1 MRKAA
6 VAAVLAV
13 AAVSPWGGACAEEM
27 SGGAGN
33 VGMGD
38 GYAAGVSCG
47 AEGAR
52 NGVWGEEMREQGH
65 DAGGNCGSGE
75 EVRDGYVDSVQWRI
89 EGDTLRIWGRETD
102 SWRMV
107 FNIRRS
113 AERAKVRCLVMEE
126 GVTTVADN
134 LLSGIETL
142 ESVQLPEGLRRI
154 GEGAFKNSGLRGRL
168 VLPEGLTEIGAEAF
182 AGCKGVDGV
191 QLPQSLRRIGKE
203 AFAECGLR
211 ELVLPEGVQ
220 EIGEYAFNGC
230 YYIKHVTVL
239 CDGKGIDRDA
249 FYGCYMPDG
258 GIESVVLGDGVRTI
272 NVWEISVE
280 GLKELYV
287 SAGVEDFLGPGHLDR
302 ETKVTVAEGNRRYK
316 MKEGVLYDMRDS
328 VVLKCETEKRG
339 RVVIPEW
346 VRRVGDYAFDG
357 CVRITEVEMPC
368 VREIGFGAFRR
379 CKGLK
384 RVRMGNSVESIG
396 WWAFSGCRA
405 IEEMNVPRGVIIGH
419 AAFEE
424 CEKWRGDVVIEAYVS
439 SEAFRGCQSLRSV
452 VLGEQ
457 VKEIERYAFAGCKS
471 LKEIVVPDSVRRIG
485 DSAFEDCSGVKRM
498 VLPKGQVVRGYSVFS
513 GMTGLEE
520 VVTGDSMLWS
530 DGTLYDMR
538 DSTLLVYTGGGGV
551 RLPEWVRRIDGG
563 AFSHNNRIRKVAVP
577 KGIISPGIG
586 AFEGCM
592 KLEEAV
598 VDCER
603 VGDGMFCGCKRLR
616 SVTLTDRVKF
626 VGSQAFE
633 DCDSMKEIILP
644 ACIDNVSSG
653 AFEDCD
659 SLLRIEV
666 AKGKCHKV
674 VDDDPIEI
682 DELTIISSHIIVEDP
697 EPRDKEYPV
706 YEYVSYDGVLYR
718 KKKNGGLD
726 VVAIPEGKRGT
737 WVLPTVNSVDV
748 KHELFEQAVRQFSRI
763 KCMGGSVPKTRTH
776 GFTFQLVRP
785 ERITKCVL
793 EVPDGMRKK
802 FERKEIDGKINWWSL
817 FDKIVESGEVEALL
831 RRPCCVAEWWCEKKE
846 MGCGACKIHAFHK
859 CGHLPFLRK
868 GR

>member
-1 MRKAA
+1 MGKGIIVSGRTA
-6 VAAVLAV
+6 VLCVMLSAAVL
-13 AAVSPWGGACAEEM
+13 PMKPLCA
-27 SGGAGN
+27 
-33 VGMGD
+33 D
-38 GYAAGVSCG
+38 
-47 AEGAR
+47 GAR
-52 NGVWGEEMREQGH
+52 DRNTYAMSAPWMACGEEDEYETEGRCGGRGRE
-65 DAGGNCGSGE
+65 
-75 EVRDGYVDSVQWRI
+75 DSVGWRI
-89 EGDTLRIWGRETD
+89 EGDTLRIWGNGEMTENWNTLYKIRE
-102 SWRMV
+102 S
-107 FNIRRS
+107 IRC
-113 AERAKVRCLVMEE
+113 AKVRAVVIEE
-126 GVTTVADN
+126 GIMTVPDK
-134 LLSGIETL
+134 LLFNMETV
-142 ESVQLPEGLRRI
+142 ESVRLPEGLRRI
-154 GEGAFKNSGLRGRL
+154 GDGTFEDCGLKGEL
-168 VLPEGLTEIGAEAF
+168 VLPEGLTEIGDYAF
-182 AGCKGVDGV
+182 SRCKGVEGV
-191 QLPQSLRRIGKE
+191 QFPKTLRRIGE
-203 AFAECGLR
+203 WAFADCGLKGK
-211 ELVLPEGVQ
+211 LVLPENVQ
-220 EIGEYAFNGC
+220 EIGEAAFTSC
-230 YYIKHVTVL
+230 YKIKHVTVL

-249 FYGCYMPDG
+249 FSGCSGYDIDG
-258 GIESVVLGDGVRTI
+258 YGIESVVLGDGVKT
-272 NVWEISVE
+272 VTLHEICVS

-287 SAGVEDFLGPGHLDR
+287 SASVEDFLGSGHLDHD
-302 ETKVTVAEGNRRYK
+302 TKVTIAEGNRRYR
-316 MKEGVLYDMRDS
+316 MEDGVLYDMRDS
-328 VVLKCETEKRG
+328 AVLKCDVAKRG
-339 RVVIPEW
+339 KVVIPEW
-346 VRRVGDYAFDG
+346 VRRVGDSAFDR
-357 CVRITEVEMPC
+357 CRRITEVEMPG

-405 IEEMNVPRGVIIGH
+405 IEEMNVPRGVSIGH

-452 VLGEQ
+452 VLGER

-471 LKEIVVPDSVRRIG
+471 LKEIVLPDSVRRIG

-520 VVTGDSMLWS
+520 VVTADNMLWS

-538 DSTLLVYTGGGGV
+538 DSTLLVYTGSGDV

-563 AFSHNNRIRKVAVP
+563 AFSHNNRMRKVAVP
-577 KGIISPGIG
+577 NGIISPGIG

-592 KLEEAV
+592 RLEEAV

-633 DCDSMKEIILP
+633 DCNSMKEIILP

-726 VVAIPEGKRGT
+726 VVAIPEGKRET

-748 KHELFEQAVRQFSRI
+748 KQELFEQAVRQFSRI